1 MLKKIALAFSI
12 AVAATSSVYADNV
25 NEVTENLSDAEKL
38 YGLSLYWKEVSYNFA
53 FFDQVPEL
61 DFDARYQE
69 FIPRVLATENTYE
82 YYRELKRLNALLQDG
97 HTNIYYP
104 KGMSAKYLDWPAVRL
119 AEAGHQAIVTGVE
132 KGVESVIPLGSVVV
146 SVNGQD
152 LQAYLKEQ
160 VMPYIASS
168 TQHILWSTAVRD
180 ALDGKP
186 DTTAEFTIETP
197 DGKVKEVQV
206 KRDAR
211 GREVEYTSIKQP
223 ASNGELFE
231 FKWLESD
238 IGYIALNG
246 FHDQAIIDQFKSHYD
261 EIVKSKGLIIDLRFN
276 NGGNSAYAG
285 EIISYLADRIL
296 QGSVWKTPKHIAA
309 YKAWGSFANQFEQF
323 EKYRPYAEGTIW
335 EFGED
340 SGDIVEPKLDSNH
353 IVPTYVLIGR
363 NTVSAA
369 EDFLV
374 YADSLEHF
382 TTVGE
387 PTYGSTGQPMFVDLP
402 GGGTFRVCTKRDT
415 FPDGREFVG
424 YGIKPDILVESTL
437 NTVRSDK
444 DEVLER
450 ALNELRVKL

>member
-1 MLKKIALAFSI
+1 MLKKIVLAFSI
-12 AVAATSSVYADNV
+12 VAASASTTYADSV
-25 NEVTENLSDAEKL
+25 DIVPENLSDEEKL
-38 YGLSLYWKEVSYNFA
+38 YGLSLFWKEVSYNFA
-53 FFDQVPEL
+53 FFDQVPDL

-132 KGVESVIPLGSVVV
+132 KGLESVIPLGSVVV

-168 TQHILWSTAVRD
+168 TQHILWSIAVRD
-180 ALDGKP
+180 ALGGKP
-186 DTTAEFTIETP
+186 DTMAEFSIETP

-238 IGYIALNG
+238 IGYMALNG
-246 FHDQAIIDQFKSHYD
+246 FHDRAIIDQFKSHYD

-276 NGGNSAYAG
+276 TGGSSAYAG

-309 YKAWGSFANQFEQF
+309 YKALGSFANQFEQF
-323 EKYRPYAEGTIW
+323 EKYRPYAEGTMW

-340 SGDIVEPKLDSNH
+340 PEDIVEPKSDSNH

-437 NTVRSDK
+437 ATLRSDK
-444 DEVLER
+444 DEVLDR
-450 ALNELRVKL
+450 ALNELRAKL